1 MAFSTIHKVDR
12 VRHLSKKVNLTPAN
26 IIVGSTEST
35 TNQAITI
42 LQQDLCLDGGCLQ
55 CITCTQITNT
65 RQHHALFW
73 LSPERRYT
81 KDHITEIRRHVSF
94 ERTSRDDFYI
104 ILQHAERLSPV
115 CCNALLKLLEEPP
128 PRYHFYLLTTKLKPL
143 LATLRSRC
151 NILYLN
157 AESDVDHEELIEFMT
172 HKKPCTPHQFA
183 RFLTEQ
189 TPPNQDASS
198 ILASISTAWAEQ
210 HQNALRHNQYDHA
223 QQIKKILTII
233 NQHTLLLPMP
243 GSDKLFWRNLFLQIN
258 QKNIF

>member
-35 TNQAITI
+35 TEQIITL
-42 LQQDLCLDGGCLQ
+42 LQQDLCLDNGCGA
-55 CITCTQITNT
+55 CITCIQIKTTQ
-65 RQHHALFW
+65 QHHAIFW

-81 KDHITEIRRHVSF
+81 KDHITEIKRHVSF

-104 ILQHAERLSPV
+104 ILQHAQRLSPV

-157 AESDVDHEELIEFMT
+157 AESDVDHEELINILT
-172 HKKPCTPHQFA
+172 RKQPCTPHQFA

-189 TPPNQDASS
+189 TPPNENASS
-198 ILASISTAWAEQ
+198 ILACIATAWAEQ
-210 HQNALRHNQYDHA
+210 HKNALRHNQYDTA
-223 QQIKKILTII
+223 VKIKELLFII
-233 NQHTLLLPMP
+233 NKYTLLLPMP

-258 QKNIF
+258 QKNI